1 MYLNEIIGQEE
12 LKLKLKKMVNKGQ
25 FPHCQL
31 FIDSKGYGAL
41 PLALSCGMGLIYG
54 FEFLD
59 NEEQKGVSSNKFHH
73 HPDLHFVYPVIN
85 KYSGSAKATSED
97 FYKDWSKFLSD
108 NIYGGSQDW
117 INHLNA
123 TNKQGIIGVEE
134 ILKINHKM
142 HLKAHSGK
150 NKVVI
155 FFGTEKLTESASN
168 KLLKILEEPSSNTYF
183 LLVAEQLELLL
194 PTLASRCQILKLK
207 PLLDKTIEN
216 KLSAIGKSEESKDLI
231 RSGRGS
237 WRKILSSLNPSKQS
251 ILYEELWINCLRT
264 SFQAKSNKAI
274 VINLME
280 WSDNVSRLNREEQ
293 KSFLEYA
300 LEFIRQTM
308 LISYNSETLFNL
320 TIHNNF
326 NMKKFASFIHSGNI
340 LQIVRLLENANY
352 YLIRNANPKIL
363 FSNLA
368 LEMTRLLNI
377 KETAS

>member
-12 LKLKLKKMVNKGQ
+12 LKSKLKKMVIKGQ

-41 PLALSCGMGLIYG
+41 PLALSCGIGLIYG

-59 NEEQKGVSSNKFHH
+59 NEEQKGISSNKFHH

-85 KYSGSAKATSED
+85 KYSGSAKVTSD
-97 FYKDWSKFLSD
+97 GYYKDWSIFLSD
-108 NIYGGSQDW
+108 HIYGGSQDW
-117 INHLNA
+117 INHLNGI
-123 TNKQGIIGVEE
+123 NKQGFIGIEE
-134 ILKINHKM
+134 ILKINNKM
-142 HLKAHSGK
+142 HLKAHSGN

-155 FFGTEKLTESASN
+155 FFGAEKLTETASN

-183 LLVAEQLELLL
+183 ILVAEQLELLL
-194 PTLASRCQILKLK
+194 PTLASRCQIIKFK
-207 PLLDKTIEN
+207 PLIDKAIEN
-216 KLSAIGKSEESKDLI
+216 KLSTIGKSEKADDLI

-237 WRKILSSLNPSKQS
+237 WRKILSSLNPSKQL
-251 ILYEELWINCLRT
+251 ILYEELWIDCLRT

-274 VINLME
+274 LINLME

>member
-1 MYLNEIIGQEE
+1 M
-12 LKLKLKKMVNKGQ
+12 
-25 FPHCQL
+25 
-31 FIDSKGYGAL
+31 
-41 PLALSCGMGLIYG
+41 
-54 FEFLD
+54 
-59 NEEQKGVSSNKFHH
+59 
-73 HPDLHFVYPVIN
+73 
-85 KYSGSAKATSED
+85 
-97 FYKDWSKFLSD
+97 
-108 NIYGGSQDW
+108 
-117 INHLNA
+117 
-123 TNKQGIIGVEE
+123 
-134 ILKINHKM
+134 
-142 HLKAHSGK
+142 
-150 NKVVI
+150 
-155 FFGTEKLTESASN
+155 
-168 KLLKILEEPSSNTYF
+168 KLLKILEEPSRNTYF

-216 KLSAIGKSEESKDLI
+216 KLSAIGKSEESEDLI

-300 LEFIRQTM
+300 LEFIRQAM

-368 LEMTRLLNI
+368 IEMTRLLNI
-377 KETAS
+377 KEAAS